1 MHTPAVGHVGPPAL
15 CEGGEQGVGPSMPH
29 QLCMVSDKDTTIS
42 GLGRGG
48 TKCLLVLQN
57 PFLTLVSI
65 PQSLPGLFS
74 FVLFVSSFGVKSLCV
89 IPCLLFNKMNG
100 CP

>member
-15 CEGGEQGVGPSMPH
+15 CERGEQGVGPSMPH
-29 QLCMVSDKDTTIS
+29 QLCMVSDKDIAMS

-48 TKCLLVLQN
+48 TVSSGATKSI
-57 PFLTLVSI
+57 FDSVSI

-74 FVLFVSSFGVKSLCV
+74 FVLLSLPLV
-89 IPCLLFNKMNG
+89 
-100 CP
+100 